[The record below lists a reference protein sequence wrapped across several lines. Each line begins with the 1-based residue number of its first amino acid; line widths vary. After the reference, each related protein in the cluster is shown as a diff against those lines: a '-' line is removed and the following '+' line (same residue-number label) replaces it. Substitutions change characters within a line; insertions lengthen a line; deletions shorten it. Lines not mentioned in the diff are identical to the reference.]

1 MRALVPLPLVLPLVA
16 AALTLVAH
24 GRLRVQR
31 AISLVALTAT
41 TAIAVA
47 LLALVERDGP
57 AVVTIGGWARGI
69 GIAYVADLLSA
80 LFLTVAMATVLC
92 VLAFAVG
99 QLRAVQESRYFH
111 PLYLVL
117 TAGVAGSFLS
127 GDIFHLFVT
136 FEVMLLA
143 SYVLLTQSGDDGQV
157 RPAMTY
163 VVVNLLSSTL
173 FLTAVALLYGAT
185 GTLDMAA
192 LGDRV
197 ADLPPAVR
205 EALRLLF
212 FLVFGI
218 KAALFPLFFWLPDSY
233 PTAPTSVTA
242 VFAGLLTKVGVYAIL
257 RTQTVV
263 FGVGDGSPDGFIL
276 VVAGATMLV
285 GVLGAIAQD
294 DVKRILSFHIV
305 SQVGYMV
312 FGIGLGT
319 RAGLAATILFVVHH
333 IPVKT
338 ALFLVGGLVEETTGS
353 GALRRVGGLG
363 RRMPAVAALFAPG
376 ALSLAGI
383 PPFSG
388 FFPKLALVQA
398 GLAGGQYAIVAVS
411 IVVSLFTLFSMTK
424 IWAGV
429 FWGDPEEPPPLARA
443 REDGP
448 LRPPRLMTAATV
460 GLVAVTLGIAVS
472 AGPLFDLA
480 LRAADPL
487 LQAGAGR

>member
-1 MRALVPLPLVLPLVA
+1 LLLPLAA

-31 AISLVALTAT
+31 AIALAAVTAT
-41 TAIAVA
+41 TAVAVA
-47 LLALVERDGP
+47 LLVLVERDGP
-57 AVVTIGGWARGI
+57 AVVTVGGWARGV
-69 GIAYVADLLSA
+69 GIAYVADLLST
-80 LFLTVAMATVLC
+80 LFLAVAMATVLC
-92 VLAFAVG
+92 VLVFAVG

-143 SYVLLTQSGDDGQV
+143 SYVLLTQSGEDGQV

-185 GTLDMAA
+185 GTVDMAA

-233 PTAPTSVTA
+233 PAAPTSVTA
-242 VFAGLLTKVGVYAIL
+242 VFAGLLTKVGVYAIV

-263 FGVGDGSPDGFIL
+263 FGAADGSPDGFIL

-312 FGIGLGT
+312 LGVGLGT

-398 GLAGGQYAIVAVS
+398 GLADGQYAIVGVS
-411 IVVSLFTLFSMTK
+411 LVVSLFTLFSMTK

-429 FWGDPEEPPPLARA
+429 FWGDPEEPPPLRQA

-448 LRPPRLMTAATV
+448 LRPPRLMTTATA
-460 GLVAVTLGIAVS
+460 GLVAVTLGIAVT

-480 LRAADPL
+480 LRAAEPL
-487 LQAGAGR
+487 VRTEARP